1 MKPVTPAAD
10 RHGATAVPPGATVA
24 SPVDTPVVAH
34 VSGSSIVKQ
43 DHAGQLLGDFRLE
56 RRLGEGGMGQVYLA
70 QQLSLQRRVAIK
82 LLRSDFAENESFLK
96 RFEAEAKA
104 IAQLAHP
111 NIVQVYAVGNEQG
124 CRYMALEYVEGT
136 NLKDYLYKKGP
147 PELPIALV
155 IMRQIA
161 AALLKASELGII
173 HRDIKPENIL
183 ITRKVEVKVADF
195 GLSRIVG
202 DDVHLTQTGTTM
214 GTPLYMSPEQLLG
227 KPVDP
232 RTDLYSF
239 GATCYHLLT
248 GQPPFMADSA
258 MAVGVRHLTDAV
270 KPIEELRPDLP
281 VELRNLV
288 HSLLAKKPEDRPQTA
303 REVLRAIRK
312 IQESMAGIQTQA
324 MSKAMPELDT
334 DTDHLDFEATL
345 PKAMPVPV
353 SALDAPKQR
362 RWLLPLVGGSVMVA
376 IIGGAAFGLMLRNDG
391 HAQTKVS
398 ASSTGLKIDA
408 KKTMNAA
415 IQEFENKV
423 EKKLKE
429 KVDET
434 RYQRDPSKPLDPFP
448 VEKMVLGVQKRAEL
462 MRFYVKNL
470 DDKDEGIIVR
480 ARQFAEQE
488 IQAQQ
493 APDTY
498 RCVGYIGQAVL
509 FSYEGKYKE
518 SYEALEHTFALRPN
532 ANPKRALQTQMLR
545 NKDLVELLALAFK
558 MNEAHLPIPASLKPL
573 KEELDKIEKG
583 IPPEKRSNKT

>member
-1 MKPVTPAAD
+1 MKPVTPEAD
-10 RHGATAVPPGATVA
+10 RHGATTVPPGVTVA
-24 SPVDTPVVAH
+24 SPHDMPAFERVNVTA
-34 VSGSSIVKQ
+34 IVKQ
-43 DHAGQLLGDFRLE
+43 DHTGQLLGDFRLE

-70 QQLSLQRRVAIK
+70 QQLSLQRKVAIK

-104 IAQLAHP
+104 IAQLTHP

-147 PELPIALV
+147 PELPISLV

-161 AALLKASELGII
+161 AALLKASELGIM

-214 GTPLYMSPEQLLG
+214 GTPLYMSPEQIMG
-227 KPVDP
+227 KAVDP

-239 GATCYHLLT
+239 GATSYHLLT

-258 MAVGVRHLTDAV
+258 MAVGVRHLTDPV

-281 VELRNLV
+281 VELCNLV

-312 IQESMAGIQTQA
+312 IQDNLAGLQTQA
-324 MSKAMPELDT
+324 MNRAMPEMDA
-334 DTDHLDFEATL
+334 DSDPLDFGATL
-345 PKAMPVPV
+345 TKALPTPSTAVNE
-353 SALDAPKQR
+353 PKQR

-376 IIGGAAFGLMLRNDG
+376 IIGGAIFGLMFRYDG
-391 HAQTKVS
+391 HAQTKTS
-398 ASSTGLKIDA
+398 ASATSAKADA
-408 KKTMNAA
+408 KKTLNAA
-415 IQEFENKV
+415 ILDF
-423 EKKLKE
+423 EKKLKG
-429 KVDET
+429 KVEET
-434 RYQRDPSKPLDPFP
+434 RYQRDPNKPNDPFP
-448 VEKMVLGVQKRAEL
+448 VEKMIVGVQKRAEL
-462 MRFYVKNL
+462 MRFYILNL
-470 DDKDEGIIVR
+470 DDETVVR
-480 ARQFAEQE
+480 AKQFTENE
-488 IQAQQ
+488 IKASQ

-498 RCVGYIGQAVL
+498 RCIGYIGQAVL

-518 SYEALEHTFALRPN
+518 SYEALEHAFALRPN
-532 ANPKRALQTQMLR
+532 TNPKRALQTQMLR

-558 MNEAHLPIPASLKPL
+558 MNEPHLSIPANLKPL

-583 IPPEKRSNKT
+583 LPPEKRPNKT